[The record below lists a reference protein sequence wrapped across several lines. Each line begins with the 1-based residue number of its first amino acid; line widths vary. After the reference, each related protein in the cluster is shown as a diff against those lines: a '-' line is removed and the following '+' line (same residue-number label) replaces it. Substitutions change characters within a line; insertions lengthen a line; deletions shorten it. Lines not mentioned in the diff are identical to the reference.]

1 MRIWA
6 AALPVLVTGMVA
18 PVPALSQTAGAPTLS
33 VEVASDERRRG
44 VSWSDGEPVIRA
56 NVSVPLNH
64 EISIDAT
71 AVPLWGQSR
80 HGDADAAVDLRVGY
94 GRQVGAWRLTADTS
108 YIFFPGASGLG
119 YAEIGA
125 MAGFQIGPANIDLFT
140 RYAPKQSAIGG
151 DNLYVGTALA
161 IGLPGTPF
169 TLSGHVGRSSGAVD
183 DAARA
188 QRLRPEGR
196 YWDHGLALD
205 YRKGRWL
212 AGVRYADSDI
222 DADKSDHVGAT
233 LIGRVGVTF

>member
-6 AALPVLVTGMVA
+6 AALPVFMTGMVA
-18 PVPALSQTAGAPTLS
+18 PAPAWAQTAGAPALS
-33 VEVASDERRRG
+33 LEVTSDERRRG
-44 VSWSDGEPVIRA
+44 LSWSNGKPVLRA

-64 EISIDAT
+64 EISVDAT
-71 AVPLWGQSR
+71 AVSLWGHSR
-80 HGDADAAVDLRVGY
+80 HGDADAVVDLRVGY
-94 GRQVGAWRLTADTS
+94 DRQLGAWRLAIDTT
-108 YIFFPGASGLG
+108 YIIFPGASGLG
-119 YAEIGA
+119 YAEVGA
-125 MAGFQIGPANIDLFT
+125 TAGFQIGPANLDLFT

-151 DNLYVGTALA
+151 DNLYIGTALS

-188 QRLRPEGR
+188 QRLRPKGN

-222 DADKSDHVGAT
+222 GGNASDHAGAT